1 MGANSDTSQPQVLM
15 MILNARASV
24 GEWAR
29 VSHPVSSRVMQ
40 TCWIAQG
47 SRQALGR
54 ASGGRAAPPM
64 APMVFSYVIAVLKRV
79 LGAAAP
85 GLGRVAER

>member
-1 MGANSDTSQPQVLM
+1 MIHGLCKECDEQSLWTKLQEQPAAAAGHVVLWR
-15 MILNARASV
+15 N
-24 GEWAR
+24 
-29 VSHPVSSRVMQ
+29 
-40 TCWIAQG
+40 WIAQG

-85 GLGRVAER
+85 GLGRV